1 MLMFLERE
9 QNQKQ
14 VVVAGSSLAPQI
26 LVPEVQ
32 MIADVPPSELNEEEE
47 SSLQEA
53 AMEQPLIAEIFE
65 MMSSFSTQLTKI
77 EKYLKT
83 VMEKDDGKTLVPA
96 LPRQPSVSS

>member
-32 MIADVPPSELNEEEE
+32 MITDTPPSALNEKE
-47 SSLQEA
+47 SISLQEA
-53 AMEQPLIAEIFE
+53 AMEQSLI
-65 MMSSFSTQLTKI
+65 
-77 EKYLKT
+77 
-83 VMEKDDGKTLVPA
+83 
-96 LPRQPSVSS
+96 